1 MSMHQEALSQLI
13 GEVDG
18 AMKYS
23 RMQESERYQQSEML
37 MAMARDL
44 ESAITGLSQE
54 IADLNIRL
62 SKLEEDK

>member
-1 MSMHQEALSQLI
+1 MHHESLSQLI
-13 GEVDG
+13 SEVDG
-18 AMKYS
+18 AMSYS
-23 RMQESERYQQSEML
+23 RAQENERYQQSEML

-44 ESAITGLSQE
+44 ESAITGLRQE